1 MTDLTHLDAAG
12 NARMVDITG
21 KDETERSARASGNI
35 RMKEKTFNA
44 IRNNE
49 LAKGD
54 ALAVARVA
62 GIQAAKRA
70 ADLIPLCHSLPLTDV
85 RIEVE
90 LDEALPGLRVEAT
103 VRTRARTGVEME
115 AMVAVSVTLITVYDM
130 AKGND
135 KEMVISDIQLLEKQ
149 GGKSGHW
156 QRRAV

>member
-12 NARMVDITG
+12 NARMVDISG

-70 ADLIPLCHSLPLTDV
+70 ADLIPLCHSLALTDV